1 VTRINL
7 LPDGVVARQG
17 RRRATRIAI
26 AAAAVALTVGSTWV
40 TVARHQLNDL
50 AAKTAAAQ
58 ARLNQERERAGRDD
72 AESAKAAALRG
83 LLAQGDRL
91 SQPVSLPGAMTLLT
105 NLLPDSVALTRL
117 TIEAPTVDVTER
129 KSGNKAAPTS
139 LVTRLSLEGLAI
151 NDLELAQVVSEL
163 GAQKAFANV
172 KLLRSRPVAS
182 AGVTRYAFEMS
193 IDVPPAAAAAAEDGV
208 AQAGRDEHGG

>member
-1 VTRINL
+1 MTRINL

-17 RRRATRIAI
+17 RRRAARAAI
-26 AAAAVALTVGSTWV
+26 AAAVVALAVGSAWV
-40 TVARHQLNDL
+40 TVARHQLSDL
-50 AAKTAAAQ
+50 AARTTAAR
-58 ARLNQERERAGRDD
+58 ARLSQERERAGRDD
-72 AESAKAAALRG
+72 AVSAKAAALRG

-91 SQPVSLPGAMTLLT
+91 TQPVSLPGAMTLLT

-117 TIEAPTVDVTER
+117 TIEAPTVEVTP
-129 KSGNKAAPTS
+129 KSAGKGAAAS

-182 AGVTRYAFEMS
+182 AGVTRYAFEIS
-193 IDVPPAAAAAAEDGV
+193 IDVPPAARAAEPGV
-208 AQAGRDEHGG
+208 AQAGREDHGG

>member
-1 VTRINL
+1 MTRINL
-7 LPDGVVARQG
+7 LPDGVLARQG
-17 RRRATRIAI
+17 RRRATRAAI
-26 AAAAVALTVGSTWV
+26 AAAVVALTVGWAWV
-40 TVARHQLNDL
+40 AVARHQLNDL
-50 AAKTAAAQ
+50 AARAAAAQ
-58 ARLNQERERAGRDD
+58 ARLNHERERAGRND
-72 AESAKAAALRG
+72 AVSAKAAALRG

-91 SQPVSLPGAMTLLT
+91 AQPVSLPGAMTLLT

-129 KSGNKAAPTS
+129 KSANKGAPLS

-172 KLLRSRPVAS
+172 KLLRSRPVAA
-182 AGVTRYAFEMS
+182 AGVTRYGFEIS
-193 IDVPPAAAAAAEDGV
+193 IDVPPATSAAEDGV
-208 AQAGRDEHGG
+208 AQVGREERGG

>member
-7 LPDGVVARQG
+7 LPDGVLARQG

-26 AAAAVALTVGSTWV
+26 AAAVIALAVGSAWV

-58 ARLNQERERAGRDD
+58 ARLNQERERAGRSD
-72 AESAKAAALRG
+72 AVSAKAAALRG

-91 SQPVSLPGAMTLLT
+91 AQPVSLPGAMMLLT

-117 TIEAPTVDVTER
+117 TIEAPTVDVSDR
-129 KSGNKAAPTS
+129 GKSGNKGTPSS
-139 LVTRLSLEGLAI
+139 LTTRLSLEGLAI

-163 GAQKAFANV
+163 GAQKAFTNV

-182 AGVTRYAFEMS
+182 AGVTRYAFEIS
-193 IDVPPAAAAAAEDGV
+193 IDVPPAAAAEDGV
-208 AQAGRDEHGG
+208 AQLGREEHGG